1 MKATMKQGRALAAA
15 GSLLVISGCGTVN
28 TSVLE
33 DILAG
38 TGTAGGALSE
48 STIIA
53 GLRQA
58 LEVGTERTV
67 STTSRV
73 DGFFGNP
80 LIRIPVPTELLQV
93 ATTLRGVGLGGKV
106 DEFELAMNRAAEQAS
121 GEAVGVFWSAIKSM
135 SIQDARGILNG
146 PDNAATSYFQGR
158 TEAELETRF
167 RPIVD
172 AKMQELGYVKKY
184 EELADAYAA
193 LPLTTRPAFDPEAY
207 VTDRALDGLFKVLEG
222 EEKKI
227 RDDPAAR
234 TTELLRQVFGATS

>member
-1 MKATMKQGRALAAA
+1 MQVRNRGARAAVVAGALA
-15 GSLLVISGCGTVN
+15 VMSGCGSVDPA
-28 TSVLE
+28 VLE
-33 DILAG
+33 QILG
-38 TGTAGGALSE
+38 TTGGGLSE

-67 STTSRV
+67 DNTSQT

-80 LIRIPVPTELLQV
+80 LIRIPIPGELQTV

-121 GEAVGVFWSAIKSM
+121 GEAVAVFWGAIKTM
-135 SIQDARGILNG
+135 TIDDARGILNG
-146 PDNAATSYFQGR
+146 PDNAATVYFRGR
-158 TEAELETRF
+158 TETELETRF
-167 RPIVD
+167 LPIVET
-172 AKMQELGYVKKY
+172 KMQELGYVKKY

-193 LPLTTRPAFDPEAY
+193 LPLTTRPAFDPEDY
-207 VTDRALDGLFKVLEG
+207 VTDRALSGLFTILAD
-222 EEKKI
+222 EEKRI

-234 TTELLRQVFGATS
+234 TTELLRQVFGGSDG